1 MPVPLSSSHDSRPT
15 THNSP
20 AVNPARIRDWL
31 RAFARIGYSPD
42 GGMRRLA
49 YTRADLRAR
58 QLLLHTFERLG
69 LRAQVDGIGNCFGY
83 LACGRDLD
91 APPVLV
97 GSHLDTVPGGGR
109 FDGAIGVVAAL
120 EIAATFREHGLTTR
134 RPVALVSFAAEES
147 SRFGRGTIGS
157 GVLAGTWDPEE
168 VLTLRDAH
176 GQRLGQVLARLGTPP
191 AAVAAARREP
201 GAFAAY
207 LELHIEQGRVLEE
220 AGRAIGVVEAIAAPC
235 RLRLRLAGRADHSG
249 ATPMPLRRDALAG
262 AAEVVL
268 AIERLATAS
277 NGVVGTVGTLR
288 VEPGAI
294 NVVPGQVE
302 LGIDIRA
309 MTRAA
314 RDPVVA
320 AVRAAIDAIAAARNL
335 EATIEPLSDEDP
347 VTLDRDLAALLER
360 CARSRDL
367 DPLRMPSGA
376 GHDAMHLARL
386 CPSGMLFIPSR
397 DGISHNRLEW
407 SDLDHIVAG
416 TQILCDAA
424 LELAGSEDD

>member
-1 MPVPLSSSHDSRPT
+1 VLPRPT
-15 THNSP
+15 LPHTLRPH

-69 LRAQVDGIGNCFGY
+69 LHTQVDGIGNCFGY
-83 LACGRDLD
+83 LACGREAD

-120 EIAATFREHGLTTR
+120 ELAATIREHNIVTR
-134 RPVALVSFAAEES
+134 RPVAFVSFAAEES

-176 GQRLGQVLARLGTPP
+176 GQQLGNVLARLGTPP
-191 AAVAAARREP
+191 AAVAASRREP

-207 LELHIEQGRVLEE
+207 LELHIEQGRVLED
-220 AGRAIGVVEAIAAPC
+220 AGRTIGVVEAIAAPC
-235 RLRLRLAGRADHSG
+235 RLRLRLTGRADHSG
-249 ATPMPLRRDALAG
+249 ATPMGLRRDALAG
-262 AAEVVL
+262 AAEVIL
-268 AIERLATAS
+268 AIERLAAAS

-288 VEPGAI
+288 VEPGAM

-302 LGIDIRA
+302 LSIDIRA
-309 MTRAA
+309 MTRVA

-320 AVRAAIDAIAAARNL
+320 AIRAAIDAIAAARSL
-335 EATIEPLSDEDP
+335 TPTIETLSDEDP
-347 VTLDRDLAALLER
+347 VTLDPNIAATLER
-360 CARSRDL
+360 CAQARDL
-367 DPLRMPSGA
+367 TPLRM
-376 GHDAMHLARL
+376 
-386 CPSGMLFIPSR
+386 PSGMLFIPSR

-407 SDLDHIVAG
+407 SDLDHIITG
-416 TQILCDAA
+416 TQVLCDAA
-424 LELAGSEDD
+424 LELAKGEE

>member
-1 MPVPLSSSHDSRPT
+1 
-15 THNSP
+15 
-20 AVNPARIRDWL
+20 
-31 RAFARIGYSPD
+31 
-42 GGMRRLA
+42 
-49 YTRADLRAR
+49 
-58 QLLLHTFERLG
+58 
-69 LRAQVDGIGNCFGY
+69 
-83 LACGRDLD
+83 
-91 APPVLV
+91 
-97 GSHLDTVPGGGR
+97 
-109 FDGAIGVVAAL
+109 
-120 EIAATFREHGLTTR
+120 
-134 RPVALVSFAAEES
+134 
-147 SRFGRGTIGS
+147 
-157 GVLAGTWDPEE
+157 
-168 VLTLRDAH
+168 
-176 GQRLGQVLARLGTPP
+176 
-191 AAVAAARREP
+191 
-201 GAFAAY
+201 
-207 LELHIEQGRVLEE
+207 LHIEQGRVLEE

-235 RLRLRLAGRADHSG
+235 RLRLRLTGRADHSG

-268 AIERLATAS
+268 AIEGLAAAS

-320 AVRAAIDAIAAARNL
+320 AIRAAIDGIAAARQL
-335 EATIEPLSDEDP
+335 EATIEILSDEEP
-347 VTLDRDLAALLER
+347 VTLDRDLAALLAR
-360 CARSRDL
+360 CAHARDL
-367 DPLRMPSGA
+367 DPLHMPSGA

-416 TQILCDAA
+416 TQVLCDAA
-424 LELAGSEDD
+424 LELAGRGTG